1 MRTLAILPIKG
12 FDAAKQRLSGLL
24 ASGSRHAL
32 AQAMFLDVL
41 ASLGKSRRIDAVV
54 VVTCDR
60 EAEAAAHGGHVITLA
75 DEAQAG
81 QSAAARIGLGHAVA
95 SGFERALLIPGDTPM
110 IDPAEIDALLDRCER
125 DELDL
130 AVVPDRGGE
139 GTNALV
145 ISPPAAFDP
154 SFGPGSFERHM
165 RTAEDGGL
173 RHRAEA
179 VPSLA
184 HDVDTPEDLS
194 ELAAI
199 VEECRGVAPR
209 TRGAIRQLDR
219 WRIAAH
225 MAPAGAPT

>member
-41 ASLGKSRRIDAVV
+41 SSLGRSRGVDAVV

-60 EAEAAAHGGHVITLA
+60 EAEAAAHGGQVITLP

-81 QSAAARIGLGHAVA
+81 QSAAARIGLRHAVS
-95 SGFERALLIPGDTPM
+95 SGFERALLVPGDTPM
-110 IDPAEIDALLDRCER
+110 MDPTEIDALLDRCER
-125 DELDL
+125 DALDL
-130 AVVPDRGGE
+130 AVVPDRSGE

-145 ISPPAAFDP
+145 ISPPGAFDP
-154 SFGPGSFERHM
+154 SFGPGSFERHL
-165 RTAEDGGL
+165 RVAGESGL
-173 RHRAEA
+173 RHRVEP

-194 ELAAI
+194 ELASI